1 MSLQIRSGGP
11 YPSKEAG
18 LGGLPTT
25 VPDIPVCGVFMFLYL
40 CFAATNMTIF
50 QRNRRRGKKFVMSAV
65 LFGFCMA
72 RTTTLV
78 LRIAWATRP
87 TNVKIAIA
95 AQIMVNAG
103 VLIVYIINFICA
115 QRILRARQP
124 KIGWNPVLR
133 IGSKVLYGS
142 IAGALIM
149 VITAMVVSLY
159 SLNPHTQAQ
168 CRDVELAALTY
179 LLTFTCL
186 PIVQIAIALLPPRSK
201 EQETFGEGSARSQVI
216 IITLSSCLCML
227 IAGFKAGAM
236 WSPQRPMTNPAWY
249 DSKACFFVF
258 NFTLE
263 IVILFLLTLTRLD
276 KRFWIPN
283 GSNQPGDYTRLQEPI
298 PFESE
303 MEPAHFGP
311 DITKEANYFPR
322 I

>member
-11 YPSKEAG
+11 YPSKAAG
-18 LGGLPTT
+18 LGGEPTT
-25 VPDIPVCGVFMFLYL
+25 VPDIPVCGVFICLYL

-50 QRNRRRGKKFVMSAV
+50 QRNRRRGKKFVLSGV

-87 TNVKIAIA
+87 TDVKIAIA
-95 AQIMVNAG
+95 AQIFVNAG
-103 VLIVYIINFICA
+103 VLIIYIINFICA

-124 KIGWNPVLR
+124 TIGWNPVLR
-133 IGSKVLYGS
+133 TGSKILYGS
-142 IAGALIM
+142 IGGALIM
-149 VITAMVVSLY
+149 VITAVVLSLY
-159 SLNPHTQAQ
+159 TLSPHTRTQ
-168 CRDVELAALTY
+168 CLDAELAALTY

-186 PIVQIAIALLPPRSK
+186 PVVQIAIALLPPRSK
-201 EQETFGEGSARSQVI
+201 DEETFGEGSARGQVI
-216 IITLSSCLCML
+216 IITLSSGLCML

-236 WSPQRPMTNPAWY
+236 WSPQRPITYPAWY

-263 IVILFLLTLTRLD
+263 IIILFLLTLTRFD

-283 GSNQPGDYTRLQEPI
+283 GSNQPGDYTRLREQI
-298 PFESE
+298 PFGSE

-311 DITKEANYFPR
+311 GIAKEANYFPR
-322 I
+322 V